1 MDKQEITRMTSIKL
15 FEEMKVRS
23 IWNEAEQKWYF
34 SVSDVVSVLTESAD
48 AKAYWRQLKKREP
61 ELVTNC
67 HGLKLRALD
76 GKLRTEDCAH
86 VEGLLRII
94 QSIPSPKAEPFK
106 RWLAKVGYERL
117 QEIENPELAMSRM
130 RQLYESK
137 GYSSEWIEKRM
148 RGIAVR
154 DDLTH
159 EWKNRGVQEGQ
170 EYAILT
176 AEIARATFGK
186 TPSEHKAHKGLTKAS
201 DNLRDHMT
209 DLELI
214 FTMLGEASTAEIVR
228 EKDAQGFPAN
238 KVAAK
243 QGGAIAG
250 NARKA
255 LEAKSG
261 KPVLSQENYK
271 HLNEAKNRRLKS
283 DKPQETD
290 E

>member
-1 MDKQEITRMTSIKL
+1 
-15 FEEMKVRS
+15 
-23 IWNEAEQKWYF
+23 
-34 SVSDVVSVLTESAD
+34 
-48 AKAYWRQLKKREP
+48 
-61 ELVTNC
+61 
-67 HGLKLRALD
+67 
-76 GKLRTEDCAH
+76 
-86 VEGLLRII
+86 
-94 QSIPSPKAEPFK
+94 
-106 RWLAKVGYERL
+106 
-117 QEIENPELAMSRM
+117 M